1 MKIKLCFFALLFIGT
16 LLVSCK
22 KESDM
27 NYERDFEQSY
37 NNWLN
42 FKQISG
48 NSYCY
53 MVAGGSVFGPGWQTT
68 ITVTEGKVTQRHFKF
83 TSTEGLG
90 NLPDDVLEWT
100 ENEGEINSHSNSAAA
115 PLTLDQIYD
124 KARNEWLIKRKNA
137 QVYFEHYNG
146 GLISSCG
153 YVEDGCMDDCF
164 VGINI
169 KYIVSL

>member
-1 MKIKLCFFALLFIGT
+1 MKIKLCFFALLFIET

-22 KESDM
+22 KESDL

-68 ITVTEGKVTQRHFKF
+68 ITVTNGKVTQRHFKF

-100 ENEGEINSHSNSAAA
+100 ENEGEINSHSNPAAA
-115 PLTLDQIYD
+115 PLTLDQVYD

-137 QVYFEHYNG
+137 KVYLEHYNG

-153 YVEDGCMDDCF
+153 YVEDGCIDDCF